1 MATPIED
8 GVAAIQ
14 AALQGRAFPKTALVL
29 GSGLAPIADTMR
41 GAFDIAY
48 SDIPGFPVPTVAGH
62 RGRLRVGTISGHPLA
77 CLQGRF
83 HAYEGHPP
91 QAIAVPIRILR
102 RLGVERLVLTNAA
115 GSLHAD
121 RPAGTLMIVEDH
133 INFAGFNPLI
143 GPNDEKIGPRFPDMS
158 NAYDAGLRAILHK
171 AARDAGVDVVGGV
184 YVFASGP
191 NFETPAEIRMFAKFG
206 ADAVGMSTVP
216 ETLAAV
222 HCGMKVVALSVMT
235 NLAAGLGAEPLTH
248 HETLDEAA
256 KAHARIQCVLLEFF
270 AALAEQSLN

>member
-1 MATPIED
+1 MTEIER
-8 GVAAIQ
+8 GVAAVK
-14 AALQGRAFPKTALVL
+14 AVLGEAFPKTALVL
-29 GSGLAPIADTMR
+29 GSGLGPFADTM
-41 GAFDIAY
+41 ADAVDIPY
-48 SDIPGFPVPTVAGH
+48 GDIPGFPVPTVAGH
-62 RGRLRVGTISGHPLA
+62 EGRLRIGTVGGHPLV
-77 CLQGRF
+77 CMQGRL
-83 HAYEGHPP
+83 HGYEGHPA
-91 QAIAVPIRILR
+91 QALAVPVRILR
-102 RLGVERLVLTNAA
+102 RLGAERLILTNAA
-115 GSLHAD
+115 GGLRPD
-121 RPAGTLMIVEDH
+121 LPAGTLMIVEDH